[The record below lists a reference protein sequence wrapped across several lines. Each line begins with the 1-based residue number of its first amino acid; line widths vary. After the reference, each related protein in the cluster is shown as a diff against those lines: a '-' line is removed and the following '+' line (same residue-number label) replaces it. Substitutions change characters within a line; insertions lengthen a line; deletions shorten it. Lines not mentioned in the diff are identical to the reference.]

1 MADQSKAISE
11 LNAHTAP
18 AGEDLLVIV
27 DDPSGTAPTKKITV
41 TTLFSNTANLT
52 VVSNTLVTENKQ
64 TPANS
69 SVTVRKGTIFFDD
82 TYLYIATANNTLK
95 RVTLESF

>member
-1 MADQSKAISE
+1 MADRSKAISE
-11 LNAHTAP
+11 LPTLTAP

-27 DDPSGTAPTKKITV
+27 DSPSGTANTKQVTV
-41 TTLFSNTANLT
+41 TNLFGNTTNLT
-52 VVSNTLVTENKQ
+52 VVCNTLITENKQ

-69 SVTVRKGTIFFDD
+69 SVTVRKGTIMFDD

-95 RVTLESF
+95 RITLESF